1 MDPYREGR
9 KEAKRQAALL
19 KQRLGR
25 NIELNEFELVG
36 QGEGGGH
43 NPLFAGMLVVVVAVV
58 SGRDSQGV
66 SSSPILNPS
75 LLAVVAYGVCVVFEV
90 DVPLLL
96 LLLPPPPPPPPLL
109 LLLLRL
115 RLLLLRVCPP
125 AACVKCVEPCQH

>member
-43 NPLFAGMLVVVVAVV
+43 NCLCAGMLVVVVDVG
-58 SGRDSQGV
+58 SRRDSQG
-66 SSSPILNPS
+66 
-75 LLAVVAYGVCVVFEV
+75 
-90 DVPLLL
+90 
-96 LLLPPPPPPPPLL
+96 
-109 LLLLRL
+109 
-115 RLLLLRVCPP
+115 
-125 AACVKCVEPCQH
+125 